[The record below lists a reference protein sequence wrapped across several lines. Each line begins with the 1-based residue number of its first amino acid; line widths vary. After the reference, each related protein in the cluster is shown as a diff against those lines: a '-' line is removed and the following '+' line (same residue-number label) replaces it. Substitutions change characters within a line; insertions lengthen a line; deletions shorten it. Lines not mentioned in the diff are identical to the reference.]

1 MAYIIIA
8 YKLYDIEGQS
18 KRIYDDLTEKYF
30 DSMENQDAKMYSE
43 YLIQK
48 GLNIDISEIKILQEG
63 DLDVTELY
71 KADALAKLTP
81 EEKAALGV

>member
-63 DLDVTELY
+63 DLDVNELY